1 MYAICITALITHSAP
16 PTTTTHTRT
25 HTDDD
30 PHNPCLLPVWNQ
42 FDCTNSV
49 GQGGG
54 GGRQSCVVCTNEH
67 PCLFDVLADEG
78 ETTNL
83 AKRPE
88 FASIVQT
95 MQAKLATYAT
105 PYVPMA
111 LTPNNLACYNC
122 SFDPDALWKN
132 FTGPGCIAKA
142 AATAAL
148 TLTDSLH

>member
-1 MYAICITALITHSAP
+1 MAGWLS
-16 PTTTTHTRT
+16 
-25 HTDDD
+25 
-30 PHNPCLLPVWNQ
+30 NK
-42 FDCTNSV
+42 
-49 GQGGG
+49 
-54 GGRQSCVVCTNEH
+54 H

-122 SFDPDALWKN
+122 SFDPDVLWMN

-148 TLTDSLH
+148 DLTD